1 LSIKQPL
8 TYLVCSTPVQAIA
21 SLNAGLYF
29 GGGKEVMGNGEL
41 QSSLRVLANT
51 ELEVYHCHVHTFFEH
66 ATPEMVK

>member
-1 LSIKQPL
+1 
-8 TYLVCSTPVQAIA
+8 
-21 SLNAGLYF
+21 
-29 GGGKEVMGNGEL
+29 MGNGEL